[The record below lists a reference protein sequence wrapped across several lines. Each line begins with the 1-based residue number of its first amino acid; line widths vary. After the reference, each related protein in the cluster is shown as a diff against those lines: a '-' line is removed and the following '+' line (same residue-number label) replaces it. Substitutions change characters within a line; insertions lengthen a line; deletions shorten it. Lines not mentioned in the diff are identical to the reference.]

1 MRMHQYSKCLMGPQ
15 LFLPMEI
22 ASIMLLA
29 TASAVLLCT
38 LVRCCCRHFLMP
50 MPSSSTAEITLDK
63 QAELSDAS
71 DDEAHRTARQASA
84 TAGQTTASS
93 TTTASSAAV
102 ATMTQPASSGKRG
115 GASSRAMAAVVADDD
130 EDLPAY
136 SAMRD

>member
-50 MPSSSTAEITLDK
+50 MPSSSTAEITLDE
-63 QAELSDAS
+63 QGELSDAS

-115 GASSRAMAAVVADDD
+115 AASSRAMAAVVADDD

>member
-1 MRMHQYSKCLMGPQ
+1 MRMHQYSKCVMGPQ

-50 MPSSSTAEITLDK
+50 MPSSSTAEITLDE

-71 DDEAHRTARQASA
+71 DDEAHRTARQPSA